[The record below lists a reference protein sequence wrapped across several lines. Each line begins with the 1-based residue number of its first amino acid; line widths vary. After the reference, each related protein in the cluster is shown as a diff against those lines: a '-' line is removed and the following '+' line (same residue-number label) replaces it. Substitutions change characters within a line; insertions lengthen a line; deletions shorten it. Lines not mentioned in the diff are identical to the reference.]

1 MSNNL
6 LTISD
11 ITNEGLMILENE
23 LVFADKINRE
33 YDDKFGVDGAK
44 IGYTINVRKPA
55 RFKGTMGPALNVED
69 FLETS
74 IPVALTSQFHVDTQ
88 FITSDLLL
96 SMDMFSKRV
105 LKPKIATIA
114 NRIDY
119 DGLTM
124 ATKAAFN
131 ITGTAGVAPTTVN
144 PFLQAGAWLDS
155 EGVPRDGER
164 YVLLDQW
171 TQASMAGGLVGLF
184 NPQVTIGE
192 QYKKGLLG
200 KATLGFDFYMDQN
213 MNSQTFGAGGGTPL
227 FDASQS
233 SSGLLTSGWSDR
245 GTLGTKGWTASTPV
259 VNVGDV
265 LSMAGV
271 LAVNPQNRKVVGGG
285 KVRTFVVTIPTGSPA
300 AGTYVPALDPITLV
314 DTGGTYVS
322 SATGT
327 LQLTI
332 AMAGISAG
340 QFQNINSAPVA
351 NTPISMYAAANSIS
365 PQNLAFHRDAFTLV
379 SADLPLPGGV
389 DMAARASH
397 KDVGVSMRVV
407 RQYTINNDALPTRI
421 DVLYGYAPLYR
432 ELSVRIAG

>member
-1 MSNNL
+1 MANNL
-6 LTISD
+6 LNISD

-55 RFKGTMGPALNVED
+55 RFRGTTGPSLNVED
-69 FLETS
+69 FVETS
-74 IPVALTSQFHVDTQ
+74 IPVTLTTQFHVDTQ

-96 SMDMFSKRV
+96 SMDMFSERV

-119 DGLTM
+119 DGLVM
-124 ATKAAFN
+124 ATVNTAN
-131 ITGTAGVAPTTVN
+131 IVGTPGTAPTTVA

-155 EGVPRDGER
+155 EAVPRDGNR
-164 YVLLDQW
+164 FMILDQW
-171 TQASMAGGLVGLF
+171 TQASIAGSLTGLF
-184 NPQVTIGE
+184 NPQVTIAE

-213 MNSQTFGAGGGTPL
+213 TIGQTFGALGGTPL
-227 FDASQS
+227 FDNTLTS
-233 SSGLLTSGWSDR
+233 SALLTSGWSDT
-245 GTLGTKGWTASTPV
+245 GTFGMKGFTASTPI

-265 LSMAGV
+265 FTIAGV
-271 LAVNPQNRKVVGGG
+271 NAVNPQNRKIVGGG
-285 KVRTFVVTIPTGSPA
+285 KPRYFVVRPPVGTPSNGTFA
-300 AGTYVPALDPITLV
+300 AVV
-314 DTGGTYVS
+314 DSAGVVIGGTYTSDGAGKV
-322 SATGT
+322 
-327 LQLTI
+327 QLTI
-332 AMAGISAG
+332 APTIISSG
-340 QFQNINSAPVA
+340 SFQNVSAAPAA
-351 NTPISMYAAANSIS
+351 NAPISFYAGSNVTSAQSI
-365 PQNLAFHRDAFTLV
+365 ACHKDAFTLV

-421 DVLYGYAPLYR
+421 DVLYGWAPLYR
-432 ELSVRIAG
+432 ELSTRIAG

>member
-1 MSNNL
+1 
-6 LTISD
+6 
-11 ITNEGLMILENE
+11 
-23 LVFADKINRE
+23 
-33 YDDKFGVDGAK
+33 
-44 IGYTINVRKPA
+44 
-55 RFKGTMGPALNVED
+55 
-69 FLETS
+69 
-74 IPVALTSQFHVDTQ
+74 
-88 FITSDLLL
+88 
-96 SMDMFSKRV
+96 MDMFSKRV

-119 DGLTM
+119 DGLLM
-124 ATKAAFN
+124 ATKAAYN
-131 ITGTAGVAPTTVN
+131 ITGVAGTAPTTVA

-164 YVLLDQW
+164 YMLLDQW
-171 TQASMAGGLVGLF
+171 TQASMAGSLTGLF

-192 QYKKGLLG
+192 QYRKGLLG

-213 MNSQTFGAGGGTPL
+213 ISAQTFGALGGTPL
-227 FDASQS
+227 YDSTQTS
-233 SSGLLTSGWSDR
+233 SALLSTGWADK
-245 GTLGTKGWTASTPV
+245 GTFGTKGWTASTAV

-265 LSMAGV
+265 FSVANV

-285 KVRTFVVTIPTGSPA
+285 KPRFFVVTIPVGTPA
-300 AGTYVPALDPITLV
+300 AGTYAANIDPVSNV
-314 DTGGTYVS
+314 DIGGTYTS
-322 SATGT
+322 SGTGT

-332 AMAGISAG
+332 ASTVISAG
-340 QFQNINSAPVA
+340 QFQNVSAAPAVNAALAFYGGA
-351 NTPISMYAAANSIS
+351 NVVS

-421 DVLYGYAPLYR
+421 DVLYGWAPLYR
-432 ELSVRIAG
+432 ELATRIAG